1 MNFSKAKESPDRK
14 SKSCRQDRDPTL
26 HYFQSLFIQKTLN
39 HYHSPL
45 QFDSIPFPPFNSL
58 FLFVLAFSSCQPLLT
73 PLFHH
78 FCPFTLKFSIE
89 ESQVTHDSLWCV
101 FFFYIIDVNI
111 KLISESI
118 MYIILKLDTKFNN
131 WMLGN
136 EYYNM
141 HQLFQLKLQWICR
154 A

>member
-39 HYHSPL
+39 HYHSPPNL
-45 QFDSIPFPPFNSL
+45 IQSL
-58 FLFVLAFSSCQPLLT
+58 PSFQLTFSFRFSFFIMPTTVDTLVPSFL
-73 PLFHH
+73 
-78 FCPFTLKFSIE
+78 PFTLKFSIE